1 MGNSIYLI
9 IILNILFIGNI
20 SSQTKASID
29 TLLTDKYNFVFYVD
43 TSELIYFIH
52 PRNKLVFY
60 YQDSIQDVGNIDT
73 KYYIEKFI
81 VSQNKIIFYNSPMH
95 QDILS
100 IYNLT
105 DMNFISKFRSYQPLF
120 KISDD
125 KIIIYSP
132 FKITEDNC
140 ILDLADSKII
150 QRLPDDN
157 NYLVVNGQIW
167 GYELEYSDAPI
178 TIHSIKLGEFNIRM
192 VKNIDPNIHPLYFFE
207 NFYMAYKENR
217 IYLINYKKKII
228 GQYDFLFQGVSYQS
242 VYKDNKVYIYG
253 WRYDMKK
260 KKYLFLKQTITLNQ
274 H

>member
-1 MGNSIYLI
+1 MGKRKYLI
-9 IILNILFIGNI
+9 IILNFLFVANI
-20 SSQTKASID
+20 SSQTNTRID
-29 TLLTDKYNFVFYVD
+29 TLLIDKHNFVFYVD
-43 TSELIYFIH
+43 TSDLVYYIH

-60 YQDSIQDVGNIDT
+60 YQDSLQDVGSINT
-73 KYYIEKFI
+73 KYYIENFI

-100 IYNLT
+100 IYNLP
-105 DMNFISKFRSYQPLF
+105 DMSFISKFLRYQPLF

-125 KIIIYSP
+125 KIIIYSTI
-132 FKITEDNC
+132 KITEDNC

-150 QRLPDDN
+150 QILPDDN

-178 TIHSIKLGEFNIRM
+178 TIHSINLGEFTIRM

-207 NFYMAYKENR
+207 NFYMAYKGNR

-242 VYKDNKVYIYG
+242 IYKDNNVYIYG

-260 KKYLFLKQTITLNQ
+260 KKYLFLKHTITLNQ
-274 H
+274 P